1 MCRMFSPYG
10 TASLLTLGA
19 AEGRGLVV
27 IAQAICEVGNPGR
40 RADRFLS
47 QRQVT
52 DVVQQPFTGSE
63 NNRHNM

>member
-1 MCRMFSPYG
+1 
-10 TASLLTLGA
+10 
-19 AEGRGLVV
+19 VV

-52 DVVQQPFTGSE
+52 DVVQQAFTGSE
-63 NNRHNM
+63 NDRHNM